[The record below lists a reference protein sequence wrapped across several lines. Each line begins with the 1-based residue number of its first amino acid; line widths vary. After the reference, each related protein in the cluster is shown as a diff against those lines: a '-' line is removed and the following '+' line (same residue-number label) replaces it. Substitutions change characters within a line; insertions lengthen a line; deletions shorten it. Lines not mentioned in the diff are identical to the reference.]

1 MFRTLMTTR
10 RFAPLFWCQFFSAFN
25 DNFLKTSLVFLILF
39 KLTGPDSEA
48 LITLAGATLMFPFFV
63 LSAIGGEIA
72 DRYDKAMVAERL
84 KRIEIAVA
92 ALAVLGFWLHSIPLL
107 FLALLLFGVIEAL
120 FGPIKY
126 GILPDHLA
134 RSELPAGNALVEGAT
149 FIAILTGT
157 IAGGLAA
164 KEGPDEASFSS
175 IMMVFALACWISAR
189 FIPPTGRAAPDLVL
203 DFNIVRSTFRLL
215 GFLKADPRLWWGG
228 LVTSWFWLV
237 GAIVLSLLPPLVK
250 SVIGGDDSVI
260 TAFLA
265 VFAVAI
271 GVGSAL
277 ASWFARGRIVLFP
290 TLLAAVLLGLFALD
304 LAWATWDAAP
314 VAAIGLADV
323 FRSAHG
329 LRIAIDLAGLA
340 IAGGLFIV
348 PAFSAVQAWAGA
360 DRRARIV
367 AAVNVLNAAFM
378 TVAGVGVALL
388 QEAGVTLSSLFLAI
402 GVANFAVAI
411 AIARTMPAIRERA
424 PLHGPA

>member
-1 MFRTLMTTR
+1 GTGWSFSSSPGPARSDKTDRKPSTADPRSAHSQAMFRALMATR

-63 LSAIGGEIA
+63 LSAIAGEIA

-164 KEGPDEASFSS
+164 KQGPGAGRLAAQEGTAEPSFSS
-175 IMMVFALACWISAR
+175 IMMLLALACWISAR
-189 FIPPTGRAAPDLVL
+189 FFPPPGRAAPDLVL

-215 GFLKADPRLWWGG
+215 GILKADPRLWWGG

-237 GAIVLSLLPPLVK
+237 GA
-250 SVIGGDDSVI
+250 
-260 TAFLA
+260 
-265 VFAVAI
+265 
-271 GVGSAL
+271 
-277 ASWFARGRIVLFP
+277 
-290 TLLAAVLLGLFALD
+290 
-304 LAWATWDAAP
+304 
-314 VAAIGLADV
+314 
-323 FRSAHG
+323 
-329 LRIAIDLAGLA
+329 
-340 IAGGLFIV
+340 
-348 PAFSAVQAWAGA
+348 
-360 DRRARIV
+360 
-367 AAVNVLNAAFM
+367 
-378 TVAGVGVALL
+378 
-388 QEAGVTLSSLFLAI
+388 
-402 GVANFAVAI
+402 
-411 AIARTMPAIRERA
+411 
-424 PLHGPA
+424 